1 MNPVFEIN
9 SIFNAFQQHREF
21 VITQFQFEEPN

>member
-9 SIFNAFQQHREF
+9 SILNASQQHREF
-21 VITQFQFEEPN
+21 FITLFQFEEPN